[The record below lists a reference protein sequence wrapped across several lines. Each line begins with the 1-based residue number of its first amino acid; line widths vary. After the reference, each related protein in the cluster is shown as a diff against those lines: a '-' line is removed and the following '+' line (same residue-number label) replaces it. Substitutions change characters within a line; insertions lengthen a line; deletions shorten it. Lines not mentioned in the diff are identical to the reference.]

1 MFKSAER
8 ARSFQKLVNKQ
19 DMKTTHTFSVDMI
32 IRRSKANQNQGLL
45 YARIT
50 IDGEI
55 REISLKEKIEVSSW
69 DSKSET
75 VIGRSIQAKTIN
87 NLIAET
93 RHGIKDK
100 YRLLRAQNQE
110 LTAENVKQAF
120 LGVSDIKKAKTLF
133 ELLDYFT
140 QIFGDKLKHG
150 GFKNYRTTIAYI
162 KAFVANR
169 YSRRTLYASEVDI
182 QFATD
187 FEYYIRHEPMKKHDP
202 CLGNGVSKHIQ
213 RFKRIMNWA
222 AEIKWVKSNEIERYK
237 CPIKKSKR
245 KKLTMQEILLLEH
258 KPFQDSNLNY
268 VRDLF
273 IFCCYTSFAYIDVM
287 TLTEADFEFQANGNI
302 WCKKYR
308 VKSDELQHI
317 LLLKPAAQILHKYRT
332 IQAETGGKAIFPYI
346 SNQTVNRC
354 LRIIQEACEIN
365 TPITFHV
372 ARHTFAKTIALNNGV
387 PLETIQQIM
396 GHTKITTTQVYADV
410 DEDKIRLD
418 IQRLEAML
426 EEKRKHYNNDKLRIG

>member
-55 REISLKEKIEVSSW
+55 REISLKEKIDVSSW

-93 RHGIKDK
+93 RHGIKEK
-100 YRLLRAQNQE
+100 YRLLRSESQE
-110 LTAENVKQAF
+110 LTAETVKQAF
-120 LGVSDIKKAKTLF
+120 LGLNDIKKSKTLF

-140 QIFGDKLKHG
+140 QIFEGKLKHG

-162 KAFVANR
+162 KAFIAHQ
-169 YSRRTLYASEVDI
+169 YQRRIVYVSQVDM
-182 QFATD
+182 QFVTD
-187 FEYYIRHEPMKKHDP
+187 FEYFIRHEPMKKHDP

-222 AEIKWVKSNEIERYK
+222 VEIKWVKSNEIERYR

-245 KKLTMQEILLLEH
+245 KKLTLQEILILENKVFKDPLL
-258 KPFQDSNLNY
+258 SY

-287 TLTEADFEFQANGNI
+287 TLKEEDFEFQPNGKI

-308 VKSDELQHI
+308 VKSDELQHV
-317 LLLKPAAQILHKYRT
+317 LLLKPAARIVQRYRAMLEVN
-332 IQAETGGKAIFPYI
+332 QGKTVFPYI

-354 LRIIQEACEIN
+354 LRIIQEACEIV
-365 TPITFHV
+365 TPITFHI
-372 ARHTFAKTIALNNGV
+372 ARHTFATTVALKNGV
-387 PLETIQQIM
+387 PMETIQQIM
-396 GHTKITTTQVYADV
+396 GHTKITTTQIYADV
-410 DEDKIRLD
+410 DEEKIGQD
-418 IQRLEAML
+418 IQRLGALL
-426 EEKRKHYNNDKLRIG
+426 EERRKDFNLHL

>member
-1 MFKSAER
+1 
-8 ARSFQKLVNKQ
+8 
-19 DMKTTHTFSVDMI
+19 MKTTHTFSVDMI
-32 IRRSKANQNQGLL
+32 IRRRKADQTQGLL

-75 VIGRSIQAKTIN
+75 VRGKSMQAKTIN
-87 NLIAET
+87 NLIEET
-93 RHGIKDK
+93 RHGIKEK
-100 YRLLRAQNQE
+100 YRLLRTEHQE
-110 LTAENVKQAF
+110 LTADTVKQAF
-120 LGVSDIKKAKTLF
+120 LGVSGTKKAKTLF

-140 QIFGDKLKHG
+140 QIFEGKLKHG

-162 KAFVANR
+162 KAFVDHQ
-169 YSRRTLYASEVDI
+169 YQRRIVYVSQVDM

-187 FEYYIRHEPMKKHDP
+187 FEFFIRQKPMKKHDP

-222 AEIKWVKSNEIERYK
+222 TEIKWVKSNEIERYK

-245 KKLTMQEILLLEH
+245 KKLTMQEVFLLEH
-258 KPFQDSNLNY
+258 KPFQDPILNY

-273 IFCCYTSFAYIDVM
+273 IFCCYTSLAYIDVM
-287 TLTEADFEFQANGNI
+287 TLTEEDFEFQPDGKI

-308 VKSDELQHI
+308 VKSDELQHV
-317 LLLKPAAQILHKYRT
+317 LLLKPAANIVLKYR
-332 IQAETGGKAIFPYI
+332 AMLDVNNGKTFFPYI

-354 LRIIQEACEIN
+354 LRVIKEACEIV
-365 TPITFHV
+365 TPITFHI
-372 ARHTFAKTIALNNGV
+372 ARHTFATSIALKNGV
-387 PLETIQQIM
+387 PMETIQQIM
-396 GHTKITTTQVYADV
+396 GHTKITTTQIYADI
-410 DEDKIRLD
+410 DEEKIGQD
-418 IQRLEAML
+418 IQRLGALL
-426 EEKRKHYNNDKLRIG
+426 EDRRKDFKIQ